1 MSFCPTKDIHSV
13 YLDNE
18 LPETYKKEYELH
30 VQNCPKC
37 QKELE
42 IMRGLSS
49 MLKADS
55 DAVTPDSHFVDQSF
69 ERLQIKMA
77 YSKNTFRGKE
87 PKKSGYFYGIAGVA
101 AAAVFALVIPL
112 RMNNPSASNMTM
124 NPVAGAAVSSVI
136 PSTVANAVATSANN
150 VSFDSGRSVLVSGNI
165 QETVLSSEPRRR
177 SSAPFTREVKDV
189 EVFRPELGDET
200 ISIKITVPGVGE
212 IPVTTEINVPM
223 GVIAGRY

>member
-18 LPETYKKEYELH
+18 LPDEHKKEYELH
-30 VQNCPKC
+30 IQNCPKC

-42 IMRGLSS
+42 TLRGLHSL
-49 MLKADS
+49 LKAD
-55 DAVTPDSHFVDQSF
+55 AETLTPDSHFVDQSF

-77 YSKNTFRGKE
+77 YSKNTAKNNA
-87 PKKSGYFYGIAGVA
+87 PKKSGYIYSLTGVA
-101 AAAVFALVIPL
+101 AAAVFALIIPL
-112 RMNNPSASNMTM
+112 SFNNTNDTAANSNMA
-124 NPVAGAAVSSVI
+124 VAPVSSVI
-136 PSTVANAVATSANN
+136 PSTVAKAVTTTANN

-165 QETVLSSEPRRR
+165 QETVLSSETRRKP
-177 SSAPFTREVKDV
+177 SAPFTREVRDV

-200 ISIKITVPGVGE
+200 ISIKVTVPGFGD
-212 IPVTTEINVPM
+212 IPVTTEINVPV

>member
-18 LPETYKKEYELH
+18 LPDAYKNDYELH
-30 VQNCPKC
+30 LKTCPKC

-42 IMRGLSS
+42 TLRGLRSL
-49 MLKADS
+49 LKADS

-77 YSKNTFRGKE
+77 YSKNTARTGNTTKT
-87 PKKSGYFYGIAGVA
+87 GYLYGVAGIA
-101 AAAVFALVIPL
+101 AAAVFALIIPVRINNTSESL
-112 RMNNPSASNMTM
+112 PVTPAMNT
-124 NPVAGAAVSSVI
+124 AVSTVI
-136 PSTVANAVATSANN
+136 PSNVTKAVATTANN

-165 QETVLSSEPRRR
+165 QETVLSSESRRR
-177 SSAPFTREVKDV
+177 PSAPFTREVRDV

>member
-18 LPETYKKEYELH
+18 LPEAYIKEYELH

-42 IMRGLSS
+42 TLKGLRSL
-49 MLKADS
+49 LKAD
-55 DAVTPDSHFVDQSF
+55 AEAITPDSHFVDQSF

-77 YSKNTFRGKE
+77 YSKNTAKSSA
-87 PKKSGYFYGIAGVA
+87 PKKSGYLYSAAGIA
-101 AAAVFALVIPL
+101 AAAVFALIIPV
-112 RMNNPSASNMTM
+112 RMNSGANTEMSLNPSANT
-124 NPVAGAAVSSVI
+124 AVSSMI
-136 PSTVANAVATSANN
+136 PSTVANAVTTTANN

-165 QETVLSSEPRRR
+165 QETVLSSERGRR
-177 SSAPFTREVKDV
+177 SSAPFTRDVKDV
-189 EVFRPELGDET
+189 EVLRPELGDET